1 MKGNL
6 QSVGLTLRLVQSK
19 EEDAGH
25 VVIETVTPNSPAAA
39 ADLQRGDRLLAIG
52 SEYYV
57 SFQNH
62 VL

>member
-19 EEDAGH
+19 EDDAGH

-52 SEYYV
+52 SE
-57 SFQNH
+57 
-62 VL
+62 